1 MLRRKSPF
9 AAAPAAAKQGEGEE
23 APARR
28 PGAPLSLAGLLVS
41 IFLVAIFLYNED
53 SAVVKAP
60 IAALDAG
67 AGASRARSA
76 PDLHLLHEVNPR
88 PQQQQREQGEE
99 DEGRRH
105 VEQVESRRKASDGDR
120 VDAPARADKR
130 AAPATTTTTTPPPSS
145 SGGNTTTTTSSRA
158 AVAAPEPA
166 ACNLYQGWWTYDAEA
181 SQVPLYREAECEF
194 LTEQVTCMRN
204 GRRDDSYQ
212 RWRWQPSSCD
222 LPRFDARALLERLRN
237 KRLMFVGDS
246 LNRNQWESMVCLV
259 SSAIPA
265 RDQRSLAKFVGPNGS
280 LNVFRAAEYNATVEF
295 YWAPFLVSS

>member
-28 PGAPLSLAGLLVS
+28 PGAPLSLAGILVS

-53 SAVVKAP
+53 SAAVKAP
-60 IAALDAG
+60 IAARDAG
-67 AGASRARSA
+67 GGDFPLAGASRARSA
-76 PDLHLLHEVNPR
+76 PDLHLLHEVNTR
-88 PQQQQREQGEE
+88 PQQQQQQQGSDEE
-99 DEGRRH
+99 EEGRRH
-105 VEQVESRRKASDGDR
+105 VEEQVESRRKASDGDR

-130 AAPATTTTTTPPPSS
+130 AAPATTTTTTTPPPSS
-145 SGGNTTTTTSSRA
+145 SGGNTTATSSRA

-222 LPRFDARALLERLRN
+222 LPRYHP
-237 KRLMFVGDS
+237 
-246 LNRNQWESMVCLV
+246 
-259 SSAIPA
+259 SSTSQP
-265 RDQRSLAKFVGPNGS
+265 RSTRGRCWSG
-280 LNVFRAAEYNATVEF
+280 
-295 YWAPFLVSS
+295 

>member
-53 SAVVKAP
+53 SAAVKAP
-60 IAALDAG
+60 IAADAAAG
-67 AGASRARSA
+67 DFPLAGASRARSA

-88 PQQQQREQGEE
+88 PQQQQQEGNGEE
-99 DEGRRH
+99 EGQRRH

-130 AAPATTTTTTPPPSS
+130 AAPATTTTATPPPSS
-145 SGGNTTTTTSSRA
+145 GGNTSTTSSRA

-222 LPRFDARALLERLRN
+222 LPRYPPTTSVAIDPYEQI
-237 KRLMFVGDS
+237 S
-246 LNRNQWESMVCLV
+246 TESW
-259 SSAIPA
+259 SP
-265 RDQRSLAKFVGPNGS
+265 GS
-280 LNVFRAAEYNATVEF
+280 TRGCCWSGCGTRG
-295 YWAPFLVSS
+295 